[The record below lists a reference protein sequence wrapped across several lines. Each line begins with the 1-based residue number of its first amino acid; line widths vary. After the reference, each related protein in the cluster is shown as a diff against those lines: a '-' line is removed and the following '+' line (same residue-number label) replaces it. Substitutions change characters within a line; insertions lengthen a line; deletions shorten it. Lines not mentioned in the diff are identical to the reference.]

1 MVCHGDVLIDLYTS
15 NRSELSV
22 VKSRPEK
29 AGLCV
34 QYCGRCIKCCD
45 VFWCVLV
52 GGVSVCFVRGGV
64 LCNGESDSWQPGPGL
79 PGYGRHCSYTA
90 TCYITLAP
98 C

>member
-1 MVCHGDVLIDLYTS
+1 MWLKVGQKKLGYVCSIVGGV
-15 NRSELSV
+15 LSV
-22 VKSRPEK
+22 VMCS
-29 AGLCV
+29 G
-34 QYCGRCIKCCD
+34 

-52 GGVSVCFVRGGV
+52 GGVSVCFVRGGG